1 MTLSDGQKVVKVV
14 VLDASN
20 GWSATVNDLPTIVNG
35 QPAKYG
41 WKEQEVIGYTL
52 TGVKEEGNS
61 MTFTNT
67 IWERPEKPTEGK
79 TPKTTGETWYF
90 FEEYD
95 TPLGVEVIINHV
107 GDCFD

>member
-1 MTLSDGQKVVKVV
+1 MLFGS
-14 VLDASN
+14 
-20 GWSATVNDLPTIVNG
+20 
-35 QPAKYG
+35 
-41 WKEQEVIGYTL
+41 
-52 TGVKEEGNS
+52 EGNS